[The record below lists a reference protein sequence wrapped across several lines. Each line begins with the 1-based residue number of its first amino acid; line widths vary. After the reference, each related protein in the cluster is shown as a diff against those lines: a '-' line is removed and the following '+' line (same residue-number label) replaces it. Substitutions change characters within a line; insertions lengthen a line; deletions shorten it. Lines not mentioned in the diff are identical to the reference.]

1 MLWDRRELTWW
12 PGFLPEMVFVAD
24 ELSGWVS
31 LDGAVVKQSRL
42 LLRLGLPQWLK
53 SFSAESYMM
62 SWSQQV
68 LG

>member
-12 PGFLPEMVFVAD
+12 PGFLAQMVFVAD

-42 LLRLGLPQWLK
+42 LLRLGLPQWLE
-53 SFSAESYMM
+53 SFGAESYMM